1 MNIPSSLLLLLL
13 AELALDSALI
23 HHLADTSL
31 MHTLLLALLAMLML
45 RMLTMAFIWAFSRRY
60 ASAAAP
66 LGLMRWLGML
76 LHEYLAYVFT
86 FSLLLPF
93 EKLWMRPDRLRASHS
108 VVLLVHGYGCS
119 RGVWWKIRRELEAAG
134 HVVAT
139 LSLTPPLA
147 GIDTLE
153 IQLDRRIREV
163 CAATG
168 AQSVHLIGHS
178 MGGLVSRAYLKRH
191 GAGPVTQLITLASPH
206 RGSKLARLGMGEN
219 ARQMQPDSAW
229 LNALGETL
237 PAIAVTSVRTSH
249 DDFVTPQDKQRL
261 NGAVDIE
268 MAATGHLALLYTGQ
282 TSALLCQLL
291 AGNTCPASTDKGTE
305 QRRRLA

>member
-31 MHTLLLALLAMLML
+31 MHTLLLALLAMLAL
-45 RMLTMAFIWAFSRRY
+45 RMLTMAFIWGFSRLY
-60 ASAAAP
+60 GSPAAP
-66 LGLMRWLGML
+66 LGLMRWLNML

-93 EKLWMRPDRLRASHS
+93 EKLWMRADRLRPCRR

-147 GIDTLE
+147 SIDTLE
-153 IQLDRRIREV
+153 TQLDQRIREV

-168 AQSVHLIGHS
+168 APSVHLVGHS

-191 GAGPVTQLITLASPH
+191 GAGRVTQLITLASPH
-206 RGSKLARLGMGEN
+206 RGSELARLGMGEN
-219 ARQMQPDSAW
+219 ARQMQPHSPW
-229 LNALGETL
+229 LDALGETL
-237 PAIAVTSVRTSH
+237 PAIAAISVRTSH
-249 DDFVTPQDKQRL
+249 DNFVTPQDRQRL

-268 MAATGHLALLYTGQ
+268 MPATGHLALLYTRQ
-282 TSALLCQLL
+282 TSTLLCQLL
-291 AGNTCPASTDKGTE
+291 AGKISPASTDDSAE
-305 QRRRLA
+305 HRHRLA

>member
-1 MNIPSSLLLLLL
+1 MNIPSSLLLLLM

-45 RMLTMAFIWAFSRRY
+45 RMLTMAFIWAFSRLY
-60 ASAAAP
+60 ASPTAP
-66 LGLMRWLGML
+66 LGLMRWLSML

-86 FSLLLPF
+86 FSLLLPI
-93 EKLWMRPDRLRASHS
+93 EKLWMRADRLRPCRR

-153 IQLDRRIREV
+153 TQLDQRIREV

-168 AQSVHLIGHS
+168 AQSVHLVGHS

-191 GAGPVTQLITLASPH
+191 GAGRVTQLITLASPH
-206 RGSKLARLGMGEN
+206 RGSELARLGMGEN

-229 LNALGETL
+229 LNALGEAL

-249 DDFVTPQDKQRL
+249 DNFVTPQDKQRL

-268 MAATGHLALLYTGQ
+268 MAATGHLALLYSQQ
-282 TSALLCQLL
+282 TTALLCQLL
-291 AGNTCPASTDKGTE
+291 AGKACPGSTDDSAE
-305 QRRRLA
+305 QRRSLA